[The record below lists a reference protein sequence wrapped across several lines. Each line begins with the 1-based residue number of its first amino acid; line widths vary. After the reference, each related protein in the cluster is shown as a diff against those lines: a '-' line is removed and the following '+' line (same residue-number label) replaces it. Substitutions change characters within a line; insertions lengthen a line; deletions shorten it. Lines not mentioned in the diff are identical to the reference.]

1 MPSAA
6 TLKVTVRF
14 QTSPSFGPNLVLGDA
29 GSPLGTG
36 VLSDAAS
43 TPVDITS
50 VVNQVAIRRGR
61 NRLLDKFDAG
71 TCTVQLTD
79 TTGLFDPDNG
89 TYADEILPMRQLQ
102 VSATYGATNY
112 TLYSGFIDEWDY
124 TYQPGEN
131 AAFMTIKA
139 IDSFRLLNL
148 SRITSVTDGTAG
160 QTTSTRMGKILD
172 MISWPTS
179 LRDFSTGTGQ
189 TTCKV
194 DGGSDRDVLTAC
206 QAVNQTELGA
216 FFCETNGTL
225 KFMDRNDIVKKHAE
239 SPTVFDD
246 TGANIQYQS
255 VDFDIDDTIL
265 ANNVS
270 VKRVGG
276 SAQSVSDATSIST
289 YFNRTY
295 DRSNLIMDSDADALN
310 QAKSILANRKDPKL
324 RIGSISLDAY
334 GNVSN
339 RVTAALNT
347 KIFDPIKVTRTQPGG
362 GTVSRTLS
370 VQGIEHTISPNS
382 WVTTFQTAEKIL
394 DGFILNSATS
404 GKLDTNALSY

>member
-6 TLKVTVRF
+6 TLEVTVRF

-29 GSPLGTG
+29 SSPLGTG
-36 VLSDAAS
+36 VLSDADS
-43 TPVDITS
+43 SPVDITNT
-50 VVNQVAIRRGR
+50 VNSVAIRRGR
-61 NRLLDKFDAG
+61 NRLLDKFAAG
-71 TCTVQLTD
+71 TCTIELTD

-89 TYADEILPMRQLQ
+89 TYADEILPIRQLQ
-102 VSATYGATNY
+102 VKATYSGTTY

-124 TYQPGEN
+124 TYNPGEN
-131 AAFMTIKA
+131 AAFMTVKA
-139 IDSFRLLNL
+139 VDSFRILNL
-148 SRITSVTDGTAG
+148 SRITTVSGATAG
-160 QTTSTRMGKILD
+160 QTTSARMGKILD
-172 MISWPTS
+172 AVSWPS
-179 LRDFSTGTGQ
+179 SMRDFSTGTGQ

-194 DGGSDRDVLTAC
+194 DGGSDRDALTAC
-206 QAVNQTELGA
+206 QVVNQTELGA
-216 FFCETNGTL
+216 FYTKTNGVL

-265 ANNVS
+265 ANDVS
-270 VKRVGG
+270 VQRSGG
-276 SAQSVSDATSIST
+276 TAQNVTDSTSISDFFQRNYT
-289 YFNRTY
+289 RAG
-295 DRSNLIMDSDADALN
+295 LLMDTDADALL
-310 QAKSILANRKDPKL
+310 QAKAILNNRKDPKL

-334 GNVSN
+334 GDVSN

-347 KIFDPIKVTRTQPGG
+347 EIMDPIKVTRTQPGG

-370 VQGIEHTISPNS
+370 VQGIEHTIRPNS

-394 DGFILNSATS
+394 DGFILNSTTS
-404 GKLDTNALSY
+404 GILGTSALSY

>member
-6 TLKVTVRF
+6 TLEVTIRF

-43 TPVDITS
+43 SPVDVTS

-71 TCTVQLTD
+71 GCTVQLTD
-79 TTGLFDPDNG
+79 TTGAFDPDNG

-102 VSATYGATNY
+102 VKATYSGTVY

-124 TYQPGEN
+124 TYRPGET
-131 AAFMTIKA
+131 AAFITIKA
-139 IDSFRLLNL
+139 VDSFRLLNL
-148 SRITSVTDGTAG
+148 SRISTVTGGSAG

-172 MISWPTS
+172 MISWPAS

-189 TTCKV
+189 TTCKA

-216 FFCETNGTL
+216 FFCETNGVL

-239 SPTVFDD
+239 TPTQFDD

-270 VKRVGG
+270 VTRSGG
-276 SAQSVSDATSIST
+276 SAQNVSDATSISE
-289 YFNRTY
+289 YFQRNYSRTG
-295 DRSNLIMDSDADALN
+295 LVMDSDADALS
-310 QAKSILANRKDPKL
+310 QAKAILANRKDPKL

-334 GNVSN
+334 GDVSN
-339 RVTAALNT
+339 RVIAALNT
-347 KIFDPIKVTRTQPGG
+347 KIMDPIKVTRTQPGG

-370 VQGIEHTISPNS
+370 VQGIEHTITPNN
-382 WVTTFQTAEKIL
+382 WVTKFQTAEKIL
-394 DGFILNSATS
+394 DGFILNSTTS
-404 GKLDTNALSY
+404 GILGTSALSY